1 MNQEILIGCDPE
13 VFVKKD
19 GLFKSAHGLIK
30 GDKKNPFK
38 IRSGAVQ
45 VDGMALEFNI
55 DPAHNED
62 EFVFLV
68 NDVFDQMK
76 LMVPEYEVLAV
87 PVAEFDPAYMKEQPK
102 EALEL
107 GCDPDFN
114 AWTGLANVK
123 PDGDRPMRTASG
135 HIHIGWTKD
144 RNINNGDHAEQCRMA
159 ARQMDFFLGL
169 GSLFYD
175 NDKKRREMYG
185 KAGCCRFKPYG
196 VEYRTLSNRWL
207 SDERL
212 MRWVYR
218 NAVKGMKELMVGN
231 SLFDK
236 YGDIQD
242 IINTS
247 NKKDALKL
255 MNAAKLEVPNVR

>member
-1 MNQEILIGCDPE
+1 MNQQILIGCDPE
-13 VFVKKD
+13 VFVHV
-19 GLFKSAHGLIK
+19 GGVFKSAHGLIR
-30 GDKKNPFK
+30 GDKKNPQK
-38 IRSGAVQ
+38 VRSGAVQ

-68 NDVFDQMK
+68 NDVFSQLR
-76 LMVPEYEVLAV
+76 LMVPEYEVVAT
-87 PVAEFDPAYMKEQPK
+87 PVAHFDKDYMKSQPR

-107 GCDPDFN
+107 GCDPDYN

-135 HIHIGWTKD
+135 HIHIGWTNDKD
-144 RNINNGDHAEQCRMA
+144 ISNSDHIEQCKMA
-159 ARQMDFFLGL
+159 GKQMDFYLGL
-169 GSLFYD
+169 GSLLYD
-175 NDKKRREMYG
+175 DDKQRREMYG
-185 KAGCCRFKPYG
+185 KGGCIRYKPYG

-207 SDERL
+207 SSESL

-218 NAVKGMKELMVGN
+218 NAVKGMNDLMQGR
-231 SLFDK
+231 SMYDR

-242 IINTS
+242 IINSS
-247 NKKDALKL
+247 NRKEALKI
-255 MNAAKLEVPNVR
+255 MKAEKLEAPNVR

>member
-1 MNQEILIGCDPE
+1 MNILIGCDPE
-13 VFVKKD
+13 VFVKKN
-19 GLFKSAHGLIK
+19 GKFFSAHGLIK
-30 GDKKNPFK
+30 GDKKNPQK

-55 DPAHNED
+55 DPAKNED

-68 NDVFDQMK
+68 NDVYEQMK
-76 LMVPEYEVLAV
+76 LMVPEFEVVAT
-87 PVAEFDPAYMKEQPK
+87 PVAFFDEDHMKQQPK

-135 HIHIGWTKD
+135 HVHIGWTDGVDVNDMSHMSRCVNATK
-144 RNINNGDHAEQCRMA
+144 
-159 ARQMDFFLGL
+159 QMDFFLGL

-175 NDKKRREMYG
+175 DDKMRREMYG
-185 KAGCCRFKPYG
+185 KSGCFRPKPYG

-207 SDERL
+207 SNEKL

-218 NAVKGMKELMVGN
+218 NAVKGMNELIQGR
-231 SLFDK
+231 SLVERF
-236 YGDIQD
+236 GDIQH
-242 IINTS
+242 IINNS
-247 NKKDALKL
+247 NKKEALKIIK
-255 MNAAKLEVPNVR
+255 AANLEMPV

>member
-1 MNQEILIGCDPE
+1 MNRQILIGCDPE
-13 VFVKKD
+13 VFVKV
-19 GLFKSAHGLIK
+19 GGIFQSAHGLIR
-30 GDKKNPFK
+30 GDKKNPQK

-55 DPAHNED
+55 DPAKDED

-68 NDVFDQMK
+68 NDVFHQLK
-76 LMVPEYEVLAV
+76 LMVPEYEVVAV
-87 PVAEFDPAYMKEQPK
+87 PVAHFDESYMKTQPK

-107 GCDPDFN
+107 GCDPDYN
-114 AWTGLANVK
+114 AWNGVANIK

-135 HIHIGWTKD
+135 HIHIGWTEGKSSND
-144 RNINNGDHAEQCRMA
+144 GAHIEQCKMA
-159 ARQMDFFLGL
+159 GKQMDFYLGL

-175 NDKKRREMYG
+175 GDKQRREMYG
-185 KAGCCRFKPYG
+185 KGGCIRYKPYG

-207 SDERL
+207 SSEKL

-218 NAVKGMKELMVGN
+218 NAVKGMQDLMEGRA
-231 SLFDK
+231 LFDK

-247 NKKDALKL
+247 NKKEALKIL
-255 MNAAKLEVPNVR
+255 KAEKLEVPDVQ